1 MTISNFAQA
10 LATFALKV
18 FYCFVWNYQEPGN
31 MYMYLLEM
39 TEFVVVWFSFVY
51 ALLDSVSYGSWADVE
66 EKNIRQ
72 NGHWMLETSCKV
84 GLQPEGAHYH
94 SETVIN

>member
-1 MTISNFAQA
+1 MFR
-10 LATFALKV
+10 LKL
-18 FYCFVWNYQEPGN
+18 PGTWKHVPSWDD
-31 MYMYLLEM
+31 Y
-39 TEFVVVWFSFVY
+39 EFVVVWFSFVY
-51 ALLDSVSYGSWADVE
+51 ALLDSVSNGSWADVE